1 MALVP
6 DHHMSAPLT
15 WYHATAPMA
24 PARPRLSGPTR
35 ARACVI
41 GGGLAGVSTALHLA
55 ERGIDTV
62 LLEAES
68 IGHGASGRNGGQ
80 IVQGFSA
87 PMAKIEAAVGRAD
100 ARLFWDLGREAIA
113 AIPDRVARHGID
125 CDLRWGYLIAA
136 LNRHQLDDLRATVEE
151 WAGYGYTGP
160 SIVEGS
166 GVRSVLGT
174 DLYVGGMLEPG
185 SGQLHPLAYLL
196 GLAAAA
202 EAAGARLHE
211 RSAAVAIDYGDTVR
225 VSTADGTVEAD
236 ILILAGNAYL
246 GRLVPALNRR
256 LMPVASFIGVTE
268 PLAQERARRL
278 FPQDVAVADCN
289 VALDY
294 FRLTADRRLL
304 FGAGASYSATT
315 PAGLGPW
322 LGQRIRRVFPELTDV
337 AIEHAWGGLIGITH
351 NRIPDLGR
359 LAPNVLYAQGFSGQ
373 GVALTGLAGTLLAEA
388 ATGDDSRFR
397 VIEKV
402 RHLPFPGGL
411 LRTPTLVAAMGLLKL
426 KDRLG
431 W

>member
-1 MALVP
+1 MNA
-6 DHHMSAPLT
+6 APT
-15 WYHATAPMA
+15 WYHATAPAA
-24 PARPRLSGPTR
+24 PVRSALRGHARTR
-35 ARACVI
+35 VCVI
-41 GGGLAGVSTALHLA
+41 GGGLTGVSTALHLA

-62 LLEAES
+62 LLEAEA

-87 PMAKIEAAVGRAD
+87 PMERIEAAVGRAD
-100 ARLFWDLGREAIA
+100 AQLLWDMGREAVA
-113 AIPDRVARHGID
+113 AIPERIRRHGID
-125 CDLRWGYLIAA
+125 CGLRWGYLIAA
-136 LNRHQLDDLRATVEE
+136 LNRRQLAGLHETVGQ

-160 SIVEGS
+160 RVVEGPAL
-166 GVRSVLGT
+166 RAVLAT

-185 SGQLHPLAYLL
+185 SGQLHPLAYLR

-211 RSAAVAIDYGDTVR
+211 RSPVYSIAHGRTHT
-225 VSTADGTVEAD
+225 VSTPEGTVEAD
-236 ILILAGNAYL
+236 TLVLAGNAYL
-246 GRLVPALNRR
+246 GRLVPALRR
-256 LMPVASFIGVTE
+256 RVMPVASFIGVTG
-268 PLAQERARRL
+268 PLGEERARRL

-294 FRLTADRRLL
+294 FRLTEDRRLL

-315 PAGLGPW
+315 PVGLRAW
-322 LGQRIRRVFPELTDV
+322 LARRFRRVFPELTDV
-337 AIEHAWGGLIGITH
+337 AVEHAWGGLIGITH

-359 LAPNVLYAQGFSGQ
+359 LAPGVLYAQGFSGQ
-373 GVALTGLAGTLLAEA
+373 GLALTGLAGTLIAEA
-388 ATGDDSRFR
+388 IAGDDHRFR
-397 VIEKV
+397 LLAQV

-411 LRTPTLVAAMGLLKL
+411 LRTPTLVTAMGVLKL